1 MLRHMWMIRFQK
13 QTIVVNFSCSFSVAI
28 RMMNKWMKVLPSMDV
43 IGKLKNGGIVGFLIV
58 ALVNAAYGIC

>member
-1 MLRHMWMIRFQK
+1 
-13 QTIVVNFSCSFSVAI
+13 
-28 RMMNKWMKVLPSMDV
+28 MMNKWMKVLPSMDV